1 MGERYRAWCVGPDM
15 AGRMAVYLVGS
26 WGERYRA
33 RCVGLVLTGEGRLF
47 GRQLGVGRDL
57 VLGELGQT

>member
-1 MGERYRAWCVGPDM
+1 
-15 AGRMAVYLVGS
+15 MAVYLVGS